1 MVEMVYKISFDYT
14 NFLNLDLDIE
24 ALADRVCET
33 MGEDEFFSHSLNNL
47 PLSEHWVD
55 IGAKFID
62 VGLQNSRAPD
72 ITLWNSSS
80 LMLSPAAFSI
90 LEHHLNSLGE
100 FLPITINN
108 STYHIFNCLN
118 LVDVDESNSE
128 IEYLSGV
135 WQGVKTIAFNADTE
149 KKNLLFKTQ
158 FDRCSALYCGQ
169 KLLDIINSNNLEGLN
184 FNQDLLAQF

>member
-1 MVEMVYKISFDYT
+1 MVYKISFDYT
-14 NFLNLDLDIE
+14 NFLNLDLDLE

-47 PLSEHWVD
+47 PLNEHWVD

-90 LEHHLNSLGE
+90 LEHRLNPLGE

-128 IEYLSGV
+128 IEYLSGI
-135 WQGVKTIAFNADTE
+135 WQGVKTIAFNTGTE
-149 KKNLLFKTQ
+149 EKNLVFKTQ

-169 KLLDIINSNNLEGLN
+169 ELLDIINSNNLEGLN